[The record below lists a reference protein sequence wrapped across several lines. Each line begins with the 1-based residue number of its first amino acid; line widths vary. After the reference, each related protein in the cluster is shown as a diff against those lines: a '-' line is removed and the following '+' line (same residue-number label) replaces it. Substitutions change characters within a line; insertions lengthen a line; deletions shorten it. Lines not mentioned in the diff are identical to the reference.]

1 MGEKI
6 LVVDDERHIVDALK
20 IFLEIKGYNVLTAT
34 SAIEGINLVETE
46 KPKIVFLDINM
57 PEMTGIEALK
67 KIKAIDNEIGV
78 IMATAVIDENV
89 AKQAIELGASD
100 YIIKPF
106 DLHYLE
112 KSLMVKLATML

>member
-6 LVVDDERHIVDALK
+6 LIIDDEKHIVDALK
-20 IFLEIKGYNVLTAT
+20 LFLEMKGYDVIGTT
-34 SAIEGINLVETE
+34 SVIEGIGMVKTE
-46 KPKIVFLDINM
+46 KPKVIFLDINM

-67 KIKAIDNEIGV
+67 KIREIDKKIGI

-89 AKQAIELGASD
+89 AKQAMELGASD

-106 DLHYLE
+106 DLKYME

>member
-6 LVVDDERHIVDALK
+6 LVIDDERHIVDALK
-20 IFLEIKGYNVLTAT
+20 LFLEMKGYQVMATTSVL
-34 SAIEGINLVETE
+34 EGIEMVKTE
-46 KPKIVFLDINM
+46 KPRVIFLDITM

-67 KIKAIDNEIGV
+67 KIREIDKEVGI

-89 AKQAIELGASD
+89 AKQAIEYGASD

>member
-1 MGEKI
+1 M
-6 LVVDDERHIVDALK
+6 ATTS
-20 IFLEIKGYNVLTAT
+20 VL
-34 SAIEGINLVETE
+34 EGIEMVKTE
-46 KPKIVFLDINM
+46 KPRVIFLDITM

-67 KIKAIDNEIGV
+67 KIREIDKEVGI

-89 AKQAIELGASD
+89 AKQAIEYGASD